1 MELGTR
7 NNIGFHNDRFA
18 TSDEMGL
25 FWKKLIKIIWKT

>member
-18 TSDEMGL
+18 TSDEMGAIL
-25 FWKKLIKIIWKT
+25 EEIN